1 MPVNPFVSL
10 FGRSPIGPMQQ
21 HIARA
26 HECAAN
32 LVPFFEAVMVE
43 DWERV
48 EQVQQEMVRLER
60 EADKL
65 KKNVR
70 MHLPKSLFL
79 PVPRSDLLDLLS
91 VQDKI
96 ANRAKDIA
104 GLMLGRCMRIPHD
117 IQPQMLL
124 YVKRCVDASAQALK
138 AMKELDSLLETGFSG
153 REAALVER
161 MVEELEDIEHETD
174 RQQVEIRRALFKL
187 EKDLAPVDVMFLYRI
202 IDWIGDV
209 ADRAERVGNR
219 LEQLLAR

>member
-21 HIARA
+21 HIAKA

-32 LVPFFEAVMVE
+32 LVPLFEAVMAE
-43 DWERV
+43 DWDRV
-48 EQVQQEMVRLER
+48 EAVQQEMVRLER

-65 KKNVR
+65 KKSVR

-79 PVPRSDLLDLLS
+79 PVPRSDLLELLS
-91 VQDKI
+91 TQDKV

-104 GLMLGRCMRIPHD
+104 GLMLGRCMVIPEP
-117 IQPQMLL
+117 IQLL
-124 YVKRCVDASAQALK
+124 MRAYVQRCVDASAQALN
-138 AMKELDSLLETGFSG
+138 AMNELDELLEAGFAG
-153 REAALVER
+153 REASLVER
-161 MVEELEDIEHETD
+161 MVEELEQIEHETD
-174 RQQVEIRRALFKL
+174 RQQIEVRRALFKL
-187 EKDLAPVDVMFLYRI
+187 EKDLPAVDVMFLYRI
-202 IDWIGDV
+202 IDWVGDV

>member
-1 MPVNPFVSL
+1 MPINTFASL

-21 HIARA
+21 HIAKA

-32 LVPFFEAVMVE
+32 LVPFFEAVMAE

-65 KKNVR
+65 KKSVR

-91 VQDKI
+91 VQDKV

-104 GLMLGRCMRIPHD
+104 GLMLGRQMSIPPS
-117 IQPQMLL
+117 IQPQMLA
-124 YVKRCVDASAQALK
+124 YVRRCVDASAQALK
-138 AMKELDSLLETGFSG
+138 AMDQLDELLETGFSG
-153 REAALVER
+153 REATIVER
-161 MVEELEDIEHETD
+161 MVEELEAIENETD
-174 RQQVEIRRALFKL
+174 RQQIDVRRGLYKL
-187 EKDLAPVDVMFLYRI
+187 EKDLPAVDVMFLYRI
-202 IDWIGDV
+202 IDWVGDI

>member
-21 HIARA
+21 HITKA

-43 DWERV
+43 DWARV
-48 EQVQQEMVRLER
+48 EAVQQEMVRLER

-65 KKNVR
+65 KKSVR

-79 PVPRSDLLDLLS
+79 PVPRSDLLELLS
-91 VQDKI
+91 VQDKV

-104 GLMLGRCMRIPHD
+104 GLMLGRQMAIPAPL
-117 IQPQMLL
+117 QPLMLA
-124 YVKRCVDASAQALK
+124 YVQRCVDASAQALK
-138 AMKELDSLLETGFSG
+138 AMNELDELLETGFGG
-153 REAALVER
+153 REATLVQR
-161 MVEELEDIEHETD
+161 MVEELEDIERDTD
-174 RQQVEIRRALFKL
+174 RQQIEVRRTLFRL
-187 EKDLAPVDVMFLYRI
+187 EKDLPPVDVMFLYRI

>member
-1 MPVNPFVSL
+1 MPINTFASL

-21 HIARA
+21 HIAKA

-32 LVPFFEAVMVE
+32 LVPFFEAVMAE

-65 KKNVR
+65 KKSVR

-91 VQDKI
+91 VQDKV

-104 GLMLGRCMRIPHD
+104 GLMLGRQMTIPPS
-117 IQPQMLL
+117 IQPLMLA
-124 YVKRCVDASAQALK
+124 YVRRCVDASAQALK
-138 AMKELDSLLETGFSG
+138 AMDQLDELLETGFSG
-153 REAALVER
+153 REATIVER
-161 MVEELEDIEHETD
+161 MVEELEAIENETD
-174 RQQVEIRRALFKL
+174 RQQIDVRRGLYKL
-187 EKDLAPVDVMFLYRI
+187 EKDLPPVDVMFLYRI
-202 IDWIGDV
+202 IDWVGDI